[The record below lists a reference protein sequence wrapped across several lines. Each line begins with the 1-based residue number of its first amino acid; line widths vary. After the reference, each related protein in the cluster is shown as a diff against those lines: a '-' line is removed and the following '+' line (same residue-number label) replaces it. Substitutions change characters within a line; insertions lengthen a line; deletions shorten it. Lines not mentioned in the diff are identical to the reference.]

1 MLRKDSG
8 LVSSIYISIDLV
20 ISQDNVIGCLYA
32 AYSTMS
38 YNGYNHYSP
47 YWQPSAGQTNT
58 QNTTQNYDK
67 SGDSFQPLSAY
78 QNNQQHS
85 QASPSQPAARPVGAY
100 GSQGYGNVSVNR
112 AGNVHPHD
120 STASFKNTNDR
131 ASIDGARVLG
141 NLAYASTQSRDGS
154 TRQAFSNSRS
164 QSNSNYGTG
173 SPYGMG
179 SSSSIQYRA
188 GDERRNSNDSS
199 REDVTKLQQAT
210 ASPSFGYSANNNSY
224 QVPSAGS
231 NTQAHPQYSQSSQ
244 LPTEQQRNQY
254 SQLSRPLSSPAVH
267 QPHPRPGSQAAPS
280 PTLSANQKYSSQGQ
294 VSKSGSS
301 TTRKEQT
308 RVHTPQSDK
317 RQSFSQGTKGSTN
330 ISQIPQASTA
340 SQVNSTTKRTAA
352 EHSSAKD
359 PATKRINEVRQPL
372 IVDLGRDQ
380 LSNPATPAEPQV
392 TTVDPSQVFN
402 HTEYTRR
409 QAAAAAEAAAVKRAV
424 DEVEASRS
432 STIQPNVATSQVSGI
447 DSESSKKD
455 QMELEMKQM
464 IEKMRDYKAKDPSL
478 FSEIWEQVKK
488 VSEDRLSF
496 KGVYFYH

>member
-1 MLRKDSG
+1 MPEKDSG
-8 LVSSIYISIDLV
+8 LVSSVYISIDLI

-32 AYSTMS
+32 AHSTMS

-47 YWQPSAGQTNT
+47 YWQPTAGQTNA

-67 SGDSFQPLSAY
+67 SGDSYQPLSAY
-78 QNNQQHS
+78 QNNQQPA

-120 STASFKNTNDR
+120 STANFKNTNDR

-141 NLAYASTQSRDGS
+141 NLAYASTQSR
-154 TRQAFSNSRS
+154 

-179 SSSSIQYRA
+179 SGSSIQYRA
-188 GDERRNSNDSS
+188 GDERRKSNGSS
-199 REDVTKLQQAT
+199 REDVTKLQQGT
-210 ASPSFGYSANNNSY
+210 ASPSFGYSANNSY
-224 QVPSAGS
+224 QAPSAGS

-244 LPTEQQRNQY
+244 VPTEQHRNQY
-254 SQLSRPLSSPAVH
+254 TQLSRPLGSPALH

-280 PTLSANQKYSSQGQ
+280 PTLSANQKYPSQGQ

-301 TTRKEQT
+301 VIRKEQT
-308 RVHTPQSDK
+308 TVHTPQSDK
-317 RQSFSQGTKGSTN
+317 RQSFSQGSKGSTN
-330 ISQIPQASTA
+330 IPQIPQASTT
-340 SQVNSTTKRTAA
+340 SQVNSTTKRRAA
-352 EHSSAKD
+352 EHSSAKE
-359 PATKRINEVRQPL
+359 PATKRINEVRQPP

-380 LSNPATPAEPQV
+380 LSKPATPAEPQV

-402 HTEYTRR
+402 HTEYSRR
-409 QAAAAAEAAAVKRAV
+409 QAAAAAEAAAVKKAV
-424 DEVEASRS
+424 EEVEASRS
-432 STIQPNVATSQVSGI
+432 SITQPNVATSQVSGI

-488 VSEDRLSF
+488 VSEDLSF

>member
-1 MLRKDSG
+1 
-8 LVSSIYISIDLV
+8 
-20 ISQDNVIGCLYA
+20 
-32 AYSTMS
+32 MS

-47 YWQPSAGQTNT
+47 YWQPTAGQANP

-78 QNNQQHS
+78 QNNQHPS

-100 GSQGYGNVSVNR
+100 GSQGYGNVSANR
-112 AGNVHPHD
+112 AGIVHHQD
-120 STASFKNTNDR
+120 STSSFKTTNDR

-141 NLAYASTQSRDGS
+141 NLAYASTQSGVG
-154 TRQAFSNSRS
+154 RQ
-164 QSNSNYGTG
+164 QSNSNYDTR

-179 SSSSIQYRA
+179 SSSSTQYRA
-188 GDERRNSNDSS
+188 GDERRNSNGSS

-210 ASPSFGYSANNNSY
+210 ASPSFGYSANNKSY

-244 LPTEQQRNQY
+244 IPTEQRRNQY
-254 SQLSRPLSSPAVH
+254 SQLSPPLSSPAVH
-267 QPHPRPGSQAAPS
+267 QPHPRPGSQVAPS
-280 PTLSANQKYSSQGQ
+280 PTLSANQNYPSQGQ

-301 TTRKEQT
+301 ITRKEQT
-308 RVHTPQSDK
+308 RVHTPQSDN
-317 RQSFSQGTKGSTN
+317 RQSFAQGSKGLTT

-340 SQVNSTTKRTAA
+340 SQNNSTTKRTAA
-352 EHSSAKD
+352 ERPMAKE
-359 PATKRINEVRQPL
+359 PATKRINEVRQPP

-380 LSNPATPAEPQV
+380 ISDPTTPAEPQF

-402 HTEYTRR
+402 HTEYSRR
-409 QAAAAAEAAAVKRAV
+409 QAAAAAEAAAVKKAV
-424 DEVEASRS
+424 EDAEASKS
-432 STIQPNVATSQVSGI
+432 STTQPNIATTQVGGI

-478 FSEIWEQVKK
+478 FTEIWEQVKK

-496 KGVYFYH
+496 KKFYFYNRVCRDNTTIN

>member
-1 MLRKDSG
+1 M
-8 LVSSIYISIDLV
+8 LVSSVYTSIDLA
-20 ISQDNVIGCLYA
+20 ILQDNVIGCLYA
-32 AYSTMS
+32 AHTTMS

-47 YWQPSAGQTNT
+47 YWQPTAGQANP

-78 QNNQQHS
+78 QKNQNPS

-100 GSQGYGNVSVNR
+100 GSQGYGNVSANR
-112 AGNVHPHD
+112 AGNVHPQD
-120 STASFKNTNDR
+120 STASFKTTNDR

-141 NLAYASTQSRDGS
+141 NLAYASTQSGIG
-154 TRQAFSNSRS
+154 RQ
-164 QSNSNYGTG
+164 QSNSNYGTR

-188 GDERRNSNDSS
+188 GDERRDSNGSS

-231 NTQAHPQYSQSSQ
+231 NTQSHPQYSQSSQ
-244 LPTEQQRNQY
+244 VPTEQHRNQY

-280 PTLSANQKYSSQGQ
+280 PTLSANQNYPSQGQ
-294 VSKSGSS
+294 VNKSGSS
-301 TTRKEQT
+301 VIRKEQT
-308 RVHTPQSDK
+308 RVHTPQSDN
-317 RQSFSQGTKGSTN
+317 RQSFSQGSKGSTN

-340 SQVNSTTKRTAA
+340 SQNKSTTKRTAA
-352 EHSSAKD
+352 EHPIAKE
-359 PATKRINEVRQPL
+359 PATKRINEVRQPP

-380 LSNPATPAEPQV
+380 ISNPATPAEPQF

-402 HTEYTRR
+402 HTEYSRR
-409 QAAAAAEAAAVKRAV
+409 QAVAAAEAAAVKKVVEDA
-424 DEVEASRS
+424 EASKS
-432 STIQPNVATSQVSGI
+432 SATQPNVATSQVSGI

-478 FSEIWEQVKK
+478 FTEIWEQVKK
-488 VSEDRLSF
+488 VSEDRLS
-496 KGVYFYH
+496 

>member
-1 MLRKDSG
+1 
-8 LVSSIYISIDLV
+8 
-20 ISQDNVIGCLYA
+20 
-32 AYSTMS
+32 MS

-47 YWQPSAGQTNT
+47 YWQPTAGQTNP

-78 QNNQQHS
+78 QNNQHPS

-112 AGNVHPHD
+112 AGNVHPQD
-120 STASFKNTNDR
+120 STASFKTTNDR

-141 NLAYASTQSRDGS
+141 NLAYASTQSGVG
-154 TRQAFSNSRS
+154 RQ
-164 QSNSNYGTG
+164 QSNSNYGTR

-188 GDERRNSNDSS
+188 GDERRNSNGAS

-210 ASPSFGYSANNNSY
+210 ASPSFGYSANNSSY
-224 QVPSAGS
+224 QVPSASS

-244 LPTEQQRNQY
+244 VPTEQHTNQY

-280 PTLSANQKYSSQGQ
+280 PTLSANQNYPSQGQ

-301 TTRKEQT
+301 VVRKEQT
-308 RVHTPQSDK
+308 RVHTPQSDN
-317 RQSFSQGTKGSTN
+317 RQSFSQGSKGSTN
-330 ISQIPQASTA
+330 ISQIPQASTT
-340 SQVNSTTKRTAA
+340 SQNNSSTKRTAA
-352 EHSSAKD
+352 EHPIAKE
-359 PATKRINEVRQPL
+359 PATKRINEVRQPP

-380 LSNPATPAEPQV
+380 ISSPATPAEPQY

-402 HTEYTRR
+402 HTEYSRR
-409 QAAAAAEAAAVKRAV
+409 QAAAAAEAAAVKKAIQ
-424 DEVEASRS
+424 DVEASKP
-432 STIQPNVATSQVSGI
+432 STTQPSVATPQVSGI

-496 KGVYFYH
+496 KRFYFYNRPFL